1 MPSKREL
8 IATIGLGYVGLPV
21 AVAFADAFDGA
32 IGFDISARRVAEL
45 RDGHDR
51 TGEVSPQ
58 ALRRSKLR
66 FTTDAADLRDASV
79 YIVTVPTPIDAESPS
94 PVTPRAF
101 SVRFASSAPVV
112 TDGMRPCT
120 LLKPCDMF
128 RK

>member
-66 FTTDAADLRDASV
+66 FTTDAADLRGAP
-79 YIVTVPTPIDAESPS
+79 ILLLHRLCAIQGGQIELTRLEPWPEPTP
-94 PVTPRAF
+94 
-101 SVRFASSAPVV
+101 
-112 TDGMRPCT
+112 T
-120 LLKPCDMF
+120 LPHET
-128 RK
+128 